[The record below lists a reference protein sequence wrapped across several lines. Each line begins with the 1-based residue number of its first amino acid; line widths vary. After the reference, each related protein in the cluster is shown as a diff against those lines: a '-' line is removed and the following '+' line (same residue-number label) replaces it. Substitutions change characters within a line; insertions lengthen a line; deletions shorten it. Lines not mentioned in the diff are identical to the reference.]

1 MNKSLHTQIKKAAS
15 KQGLSDLES
24 AVYDLFHGL
33 AYEEF
38 TYNQI
43 KEFIDVEVER
53 VACQDF
59 LMEN

>member
-1 MNKSLHTQIKKAAS
+1 MNKSLYTQIKKAADPT
-15 KQGLSDLES
+15 DLCFFKA
-24 AVYDLFHGL
+24 AVYDIFHGL

-53 VACQDF
+53 IACQDF
-59 LMEN
+59 LMEK